1 MFVGI
6 CFLGEDVRVQAAWE
20 VRRCWSGRDARAPR
34 TVVVRY
40 PKKRGPKKN
49 NLAQFPQVSS
59 LVLDKVENEVKTC
72 FHVKFVYIY
81 NIYIEAFKTSFF
93 FGRPTVVQ
101 PLMYIH
107 LSSSAGGQSFVS
119 HHDNWITF
127 NLKPRHFIG
136 FRYISLQLFFLSVA
150 LFLL

>member
-20 VRRCWSGRDARAPR
+20 VRRCWSGRDACAPSHDSGC
-34 TVVVRY
+34 TV
-40 PKKRGPKKN
+40 PKKKGSQKN

-81 NIYIEAFKTSFF
+81 IY
-93 FGRPTVVQ
+93 
-101 PLMYIH
+101 LY
-107 LSSSAGGQSFVS
+107 L
-119 HHDNWITF
+119 
-127 NLKPRHFIG
+127 
-136 FRYISLQLFFLSVA
+136 
-150 LFLL
+150 